1 MWIIRALLRR
11 EARRAAHQALQ
22 GRMWDRSSPE
32 RGRLLGHEVDAIL
45 TRAWQLVDEMLPEAR
60 LEQISARGNR
70 QNVLFAVL
78 TVAAYR
84 ALRDAGLEREYAM
97 ELVADLG
104 WKVYERMVTLPRGIA
119 RLLTRD
125 PQRRLEWVLRILLIY
140 PFSARGRPGYEVAT
154 ASEAGTFRT
163 DWTFCPP
170 FDFARRYAEAHDDPD
185 AIEVFRRSWCTY
197 DWALTYAI
205 VDDGG
210 KVRGHYARPH
220 TLSWG
225 DWVCDM
231 RWSARRRGF
240 ELESSV

>member
-1 MWIIRALLRR
+1 MQMIRALLRR
-11 EARRAAHQALQ
+11 EARRAVRQALR
-22 GRMWDRSSPE
+22 GRMWDRSRPE
-32 RGRLLGHEVDAIL
+32 RGRLLAHEVDAIL
-45 TRAWQLVDEMLPEAR
+45 ARAWQLVDEMLPEAR
-60 LEQISARGNR
+60 LEQIPARGNR

-97 ELVADLG
+97 ELVADVA
-104 WKVYERMVTLPRGIA
+104 WKVYERGVALPRGIA

-125 PQRRLEWVLRILLIY
+125 PQRRLEWVLRILLTY
-140 PFSARGRPGYEVAT
+140 PFSGRGRPGYEVASS
-154 ASEAGTFRT
+154 SEAGTFRT

-205 VDDGG
+205 VDDGRD
-210 KVRGHYARPH
+210 VRGHYERPH
-220 TLSWG
+220 TLSSG
-225 DWVCDM
+225 DPVCDM
-231 RWSARRRGF
+231 RWSARRPLS
-240 ELESSV
+240 EPESSA